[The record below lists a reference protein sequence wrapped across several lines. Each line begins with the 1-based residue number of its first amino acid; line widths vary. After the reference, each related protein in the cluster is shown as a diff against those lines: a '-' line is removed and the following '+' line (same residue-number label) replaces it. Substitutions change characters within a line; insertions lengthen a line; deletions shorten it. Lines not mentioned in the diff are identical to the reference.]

1 MNVKP
6 LMTSAFG
13 AVCVA
18 ALALPVVAAAQT
30 KPPAPPAQVVQPGSP
45 GQPSTTVAGKPAAV
59 TTMKATAA
67 DLTFMSGMIMHH
79 AQALDMTALLYD
91 RTERADMKMLA
102 KRIDVSQTDEM
113 KMMRR
118 YLASRGAEVPG
129 EHAHHMMGDDHL
141 MPGMLTAA
149 EMKALAEAK
158 GPAFDKLFLEG
169 MIKHHGGALI
179 MVADLFKTPGAAQ
192 ETDIFDFAS
201 HVDAD
206 QRMEIIRMGN
216 MLKNPGGE
224 K

>member
-1 MNVKP
+1 MSKTVFAA
-6 LMTSAFG
+6 L
-13 AVCVA
+13 CVA
-18 ALALPVVAAAQT
+18 SAVTLQAQN
-30 KPPAPPAQVVQPGSP
+30 PPVVQPGAP
-45 GQPSTTVAGKPAAV
+45 GKPSTTMPANQPPMVAL
-59 TTMKATAA
+59 KATAA
-67 DLTFMSGMIMHH
+67 DLTFMQGMIAHH

-91 RTERADMKMLA
+91 RTQRADMKMLA

-118 YLASRGAEVPG
+118 YLSSRGAEVPS

-149 EMKALAEAK
+149 EMKALGEAT

-179 MVADLFKTPGAAQ
+179 MVQDLLKTPGAAQ
-192 ETDIFDFAS
+192 ESDIFDFAS

-206 QRMEIIRMGN
+206 QRMEIIRMGS
-216 MLKNPGGE
+216 MLKTPGGGL
-224 K
+224 

>member
-1 MNVKP
+1 MRSV
-6 LMTSAFG
+6 LAVTACLIAASA
-13 AVCVA
+13 
-18 ALALPVVAAAQT
+18 LHAQN
-30 KPPAPPAQVVQPGSP
+30 PPTVQPGAP
-45 GQPSTTVAGKPAAV
+45 GQPSTTLAGKQPPMVA
-59 TTMKATAA
+59 MKATAA
-67 DLTFMSGMIMHH
+67 DITFMQGMIAHH

-102 KRIDVSQTDEM
+102 KRIDVSQTDEI

-118 YLASRGAEVPG
+118 WLAARGAEVPG

-141 MPGMLTAA
+141 MPGMLTAK
-149 EMKALAEAK
+149 EMTALGAAK
-158 GPAFDKLFLEG
+158 GAAFDKLFLEG

-179 MVADLFKTPGAAQ
+179 MVNDLFKTPGAAQ
-192 ETDIFDFAS
+192 ESDIFDFAS

-216 MLKNPGGE
+216 MLKGS